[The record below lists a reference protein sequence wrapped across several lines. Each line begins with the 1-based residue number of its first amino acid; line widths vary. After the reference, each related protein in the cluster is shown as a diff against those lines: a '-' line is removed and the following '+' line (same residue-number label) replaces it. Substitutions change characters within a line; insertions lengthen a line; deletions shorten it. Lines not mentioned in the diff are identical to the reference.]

1 MSDSLTSESRRLAD
15 LLSGL
20 PDTPV
25 LVVGDL
31 ILDRYAD
38 GDAKRVSPEAPV
50 LVFDF
55 ERDRYLLG
63 GACNVASNLSVLG
76 ASASVLGVVGDDE
89 PGERLRSLLQ
99 DADIDTGA
107 LVVDVTRP
115 TTRKTRYVA
124 KTLQVLRVDHESR
137 AAVGGDAEA
146 RMLELLKQRPFPWK
160 SVLLSDYGKGVLTRP
175 IIQAAVEAA
184 RSVGGVTVVDP
195 KGKDYSIYEG
205 VDLLT
210 PNRAE
215 AEAATGVHIETTD
228 DMHRAAQRLRE
239 ITGIRM
245 AVITLGKDG
254 IFFQTEDG
262 SHKIIPTEAR
272 QVFDVTGAGDTVVAV
287 LTYCRAAGVCL
298 EDSLRLANHAAG
310 ITVAKLGTWAP
321 SRREVLTRLGDS
333 SPSSGGK
340 VLTRE
345 QAVEVGSRMRAEAR
359 RLVFTNGCFDILHA
373 GHCDYLQKSRSYG
386 DALMVA
392 VNTDASVRRQQK
404 GKGRPFNGLQDRM
417 AVLAALDAVDYVV
430 PFDDDTPQA
439 VIEAVTP
446 HVLAKGEDWRDKGV
460 VGREWVEDHGGQ
472 VVLVPLVAGR
482 STTNVVNK
490 ILESG
495 GQVSGGQE
503 SGEPRPGE

>member
-1 MSDSLTSESRRLAD
+1 MAPSLDGENRRLAD

-20 PDTPV
+20 PDTRV

-63 GACNVASNLSVLG
+63 GACNVAANLSVLG

-89 PGERLRSLLQ
+89 PGERLRELLA
-99 DADIDTGA
+99 DADIDTQA
-107 LVVDVTRP
+107 LVVDRTRP

-137 AAVGGDAEA
+137 APVGGDAEA
-146 RMLELLKQRPFPWK
+146 RMLELLRQRPFPWK
-160 SVLLSDYGKGVLTRP
+160 SVLLSDYGKGALTRTV
-175 IIQAAVEAA
+175 IEAAVEAA
-184 RSVGGVTVVDP
+184 ESVGGVTVVDP
-195 KGKDYSIYEG
+195 KGKDYSIYRG

-215 AEAATGVHIETTD
+215 AEAATGIQIETVD
-228 DMHRAAQRLRE
+228 DMRRAAQRLRE
-239 ITGIRM
+239 ITGIEA

-254 IFFQTEDG
+254 IFFEAGDG
-262 SHKIIPTEAR
+262 AHKIIPTEAR
-272 QVFDVTGAGDTVVAV
+272 QVFDVTGAGDTVVSV
-287 LTYCRAAGVCL
+287 LTYCRAAGVSL

-333 SPSSGGK
+333 SPSSSGK
-340 VLTRE
+340 LLTRE
-345 QAVEVGSRMRAEAR
+345 EAVEVGSRMRAEGR

-392 VNTDASVRRQQK
+392 VNTDASVQRQEK
-404 GKGRPFNGLQDRM
+404 GKGRPFNSLEDRM
-417 AVLAALDAVDYVV
+417 AVLAALEAVDYVV
-430 PFDDDTPQA
+430 PFDDDTPEA
-439 VIEAVTP
+439 VIQAVTP

-482 STTNVVNK
+482 STTNVVKK
-490 ILESG
+490 ILET
-495 GQVSGGQE
+495 
-503 SGEPRPGE
+503 GE